1 MSSERVWALVAA
13 AGRGRRMGTA
23 IAKQYLP
30 LAGSTVIEQTLQ
42 RLASH
47 PRVAGLMVVLDA
59 DELTM
64 ADSQWSA
71 LKLSRRGALPVPLH
85 TVAGGAERYASVDN
99 GLRALTELIAADD
112 WVMVHDA
119 ARPCLRHQDIDRL
132 LQGLSEHPVGG
143 LLAAPVAD
151 TMKRSDANGE
161 VVETVN
167 RESLWRALT
176 PQMFRLGALRAALQ
190 QAAERGLTVT
200 DEASAME
207 LAGSRPLLVEGHP
220 DNIKITHP
228 ADLELA
234 ELFIRRQQRQP

>member
-1 MSSERVWALVAA
+1 MSGERVWVLVAA
-13 AGRGRRMGTA
+13 AGRGSRMGAA

-30 LAGSTVIEQTLQ
+30 LAGSTVIENTLQ

-59 DELTM
+59 DELVSESSLW
-64 ADSQWSA
+64 AA
-71 LKLSRRGALPVPLH
+71 LKLSQPGALPVPLH
-85 TVAGGAERYASVDN
+85 AVAGGAERYASVDN
-99 GLRALTELIAADD
+99 GLRALSEHIAADD

-119 ARPCLRHQDIDRL
+119 ARPCLRHEDLDHL
-132 LQGLSEHPVGG
+132 LDSLADHPVGG

-151 TMKRSDANGE
+151 TMKRSDAGGD
-161 VVETVN
+161 VIETVN

-190 QAAERGLTVT
+190 DAQQRGLGVT

-207 LAGSRPLLVEGHP
+207 LAGFRPRLVEGHP

-234 ELFIRRQQRQP
+234 ELFIRRQERDR

>member
-1 MSSERVWALVAA
+1 LGA
-13 AGRGRRMGTA
+13 A

-30 LAGSTVIEQTLQ
+30 LAGSTVIEHTLQ

-59 DELTM
+59 DEL
-64 ADSQWSA
+64 AAPDSSWSA
-71 LKLSRRGALPVPLH
+71 LKLTEPGALPVPLH

-99 GLRALTELIAADD
+99 GLAALQALIGSED
-112 WVMVHDA
+112 WVLVHDA
-119 ARPCLRHQDIDRL
+119 ARPCLRQSDVDRL
-132 LQGLSEHPVGG
+132 LDTLADHPVGG

-161 VVETVN
+161 VIETVN
-167 RESLWRALT
+167 REQLWRALT
-176 PQMFRLGALRAALQ
+176 PQMFRLSPLRAALRDARQ
-190 QAAERGLTVT
+190 RGLPVT

-207 LAGSRPLLVEGHP
+207 LTGSRPRLVEGHP